1 MNTTEVKTQIAAEIS
16 RLHELAEAKAADAK
30 GNMMEAM
37 QAAVQCGQT
46 IEMAKEMTKGQLLG
60 WLRESVPGLTP
71 QRAKAYMSLH
81 HAAQEH
87 GIESVDHRQLLL
99 LGVIDQKEA
108 VATERPVPPLG
119 LGKWIVW
126 AGGIRGW
133 FSKTTKDRPVDDW
146 TDEEKQSVRDQL
158 EPIVA
163 IWRALE

>member
-1 MNTTEVKTQIAAEIS
+1 MNTTELKTTIADEII
-16 RLHELAEAKAADAK
+16 RLHELAQGMADGAKVMASQALK
-30 GNMMEAM
+30 
-37 QAAVQCGQT
+37 AAVQCGGM
-46 IEMAKEMTKGQLLG
+46 IEEAKDMTKGQLLG
-60 WLRESVPGLTP
+60 WLRDNVPGLTP

-99 LGVIDQKEA
+99 LGVIDPKEA
-108 VATERPVPPLG
+108 TATERPAPQLG
-119 LGKWIVW
+119 AGKWIRW

-133 FSKTTKDRPVDDW
+133 YDQTVQARPVEQW
-146 TDEEKQSVRDQL
+146 TAEERDSVRNQL

>member
-1 MNTTEVKTQIAAEIS
+1 MNTTKLRTELASEIT
-16 RLHELAEAKAADAK
+16 RLHGLAEAKAADAK
-30 GNMMEAM
+30 GNMTEAL
-37 QAAVQCGQT
+37 QAAVQCGGM
-46 IEMAKEMTKGQLLG
+46 IEEAKDMTKGQLLG
-60 WLRESVPGLTP
+60 WLRDNVPGLTP

-99 LGVIDQKEA
+99 LGVIDPKEA
-108 VATERPVPPLG
+108 TATERPAPQLG
-119 LGKWIVW
+119 AGKWIRW

-133 FSKTTKDRPVDDW
+133 YDQTVQARPVEQW
-146 TDEEKQSVRDQL
+146 TAEERDSVRNQL